1 MKTVGF
7 LRWAP
12 VGVVFVLILIGA
24 LIGGA
29 AWGIALLLALIGSGV
44 YWSIARLLSR
54 CQMNQLRTQAASVL
68 SSTRALHTP
77 DALIGELCDALKLKQ
92 ATDAQSLHRNQEFMI
107 ARFLADHSGE
117 NDFLDLRQRAN
128 LLLHSDILRMYS
140 AWFTVLYIT
149 VDNLS
154 EACRGTAQNPSGMD
168 YIEIMDQIRTVVE
181 TAVNDTDTGCCTEYN
196 KDLICFI
203 NLTDTTAETPQLQLQ
218 SRKQALF
225 RKCEG
230 CVQQL
235 YHSLGLKVRIAV
247 ADPFTD
253 IRTLRR
259 VVTDMQ
265 TLLDYGTLSGS
276 AMPVV
281 TLDDVTPELHVSSA
295 QELSELEQKFFTAL
309 VKRELLQAEDVL
321 SRILDLEFADSL
333 DSIRLLRQK
342 ITLRL
347 QFAGDVYGLRPE
359 QREDFSEGLSR
370 VECAESL
377 EELKSTAQQLL
388 HLLEPNQEACSGG
401 AGMEQVVEYVRTH
414 YTDPDL
420 SLYQLSEQFGMSQSA
435 ISRGFKNASG
445 SRLVDYIHL
454 LRIDQAKKLLA
465 ETNLTVYEIAD
476 QVGYNTSWTMT
487 RAFKRY
493 EQLTPGA
500 YREQYQTAT

>member
-1 MKTVGF
+1 MKAGRF
-7 LRWAP
+7 LRWTP
-12 VGVVFVLILIGA
+12 VGVVFVLILAGA
-24 LIGGA
+24 LLSGA
-29 AWGIALLLALIGSGV
+29 EWRAALILALIGSGV
-44 YWSIARLLSR
+44 YWIAARLVEH
-54 CQMNQLRTQAASVL
+54 CQMKRFQTQAASVL
-68 SSTRALHTP
+68 SSTQALHTP
-77 DALIGELCDALKLKQ
+77 EALIGELCDALKLKKE
-92 ATDAQSLHRNQEFMI
+92 TDAQSLHRNQEFMI

-117 NDFLDLRQRAN
+117 NDFLDLQQRAN
-128 LLLHSDILRMYS
+128 LLLHSDILQMYS
-140 AWFTVLYIT
+140 VWFTVLYIT

-154 EACRGTAQNPSGMD
+154 EACGGTPQNPSGMD
-168 YIEIMDQIRTVVE
+168 YIEIMDRIRTVVE
-181 TAVNDTDTGCCTEYN
+181 AAVNDTDTGCCTEYN

-203 NLTDTTAETPQLQLQ
+203 NLTDTTAETPQSQLQ
-218 SRKQALF
+218 ARKQALF
-225 RKCEG
+225 QKCEN

-253 IRTLRR
+253 IRTLQR

-309 VKRELLQAEDVL
+309 VKRELSQAEEVL
-321 SRILDLEFADSL
+321 ARILDLEFADSL
-333 DSIRLLRQK
+333 DSVRLLRQK

-347 QFAGDVYGLRPE
+347 QFAGDVYGIRPE
-359 QREDFSEGLSR
+359 QREDFSEGLNR

-377 EELKSTAQQLL
+377 EELKSNAQQLL
-388 HLLEPNQEACSGG
+388 HLLEPSQEAGTGG

-414 YTDPDL
+414 YIDPDL

-445 SRLVDYIHL
+445 SRLVDYIHQ
-454 LRIDQAKKLLA
+454 LRISNAKALLS

-476 QVGYNTSWTMT
+476 QVGYHTSWTMT

-500 YREQYQTAT
+500 YRELHQTAT

>member
-1 MKTVGF
+1 MKASRF
-7 LRWAP
+7 LKWVPSGA
-12 VGVVFVLILIGA
+12 VFVLILLGA
-24 LIGGA
+24 LVGGA
-29 AWGIALLLALIGSGV
+29 GAISLVLALCGGLLCWGITLLV
-44 YWSIARLLSR
+44 CRR
-54 CQMNQLRTQAASVL
+54 QMAQLRAQATAVL
-68 SSTRALHTP
+68 SSTQALPTP
-77 DALIGELCDALKLKQ
+77 EAVVGELCDALALKKN
-92 ATDAQSLHRNQEFMI
+92 TDAQSLHRNQEFMI

-128 LLLHSDILRMYS
+128 LLLHSDILKMYND
-140 AWFTVLYIT
+140 WFTVLYIT

-154 EACRGTAQNPSGMD
+154 EVCKGTVQNPAGMD
-168 YIEIMDQIRTVVE
+168 YIEIMEQIRTVVE
-181 TAVNDTDTGCCTEYN
+181 AAVNDTEIGCCTEYD

-203 NLTDTTAETPQLQLQ
+203 NLTDTTMDTPQAQLQ
-218 SRKQALF
+218 VRKQTLF
-225 RKCEG
+225 QKSG
-230 CVQQL
+230 QCVQQL
-235 YHSLGLKVRIAV
+235 YHTLGLKVRIAV

-295 QELSELEQKFFTAL
+295 QELSELERQFFTAL
-309 VKRELLQAEDVL
+309 VKRELPQAEEVL
-321 SRILDLEFADSL
+321 CRILDLEFADSL
-333 DSIRLLRQK
+333 DSVRLLRQK
-342 ITLRL
+342 MTLRL

-359 QREDFSEGLSR
+359 QREDFSEALSC
-370 VECAESL
+370 VECAGSL
-377 EELKSTAQQLL
+377 EEMKSAAQQLL
-388 HLLEPNQEACSGG
+388 HLLEPVPESGSSG
-401 AGMEQVVEYVRTH
+401 AGMEPVVQYVRDH

-435 ISRGFKNASG
+435 ISRGFKNAAG

-454 LRIDQAKKLLA
+454 LRIEEAKRLLA
-465 ETNLTVYEIAD
+465 ETNDTVYEIAD

-500 YREQYQTAT
+500 YRELHQAAT

>member
-1 MKTVGF
+1 MKADRF
-7 LRWAP
+7 LKWIPTGA
-12 VGVVFVLILIGA
+12 VFVLVLIGA
-24 LIGGA
+24 LLGGA
-29 AWGIALLLALIGSGV
+29 GPFSLVLALCGGILCWGITLLT
-44 YWSIARLLSR
+44 SR
-54 CQMNQLRTQAASVL
+54 RQMTYLRAQAAKVL
-68 SSTRALHTP
+68 SSSQTLPTP
-77 DALIGELCDALKLKQ
+77 EAVVGELCDALVLKKE
-92 ATDAQSLHRNQEFMI
+92 TDAQSLHRNQEFMI

-117 NDFLDLRQRAN
+117 NEFLDLQQRAN
-128 LLLHSDILRMYS
+128 LLLHSDILKMYD

-154 EACRGTAQNPSGMD
+154 EACRGTVQNPTGMD

-181 TAVNDTDTGCCTEYN
+181 ASVNDTENGCCTEYN
-196 KDLICFI
+196 KDMICFI
-203 NLTDTTAETPQLQLQ
+203 NLTDTTADTPQSQLQ
-218 SRKQALF
+218 ARKQALAQ
-225 RKCEG
+225 KCEG
-230 CVQQL
+230 CVRQL
-235 YHSLGLKVRIAV
+235 YYSLGLKIRIAV

-265 TLLDYGTLSGS
+265 TLVDYGALSGS

-281 TLDDVTPELHVSSA
+281 TLDDVTSELHVVSA
-295 QELSELEQKFFTAL
+295 QELPELEQRFFTAL
-309 VKRELLQAEDVL
+309 VKRELPQAEEVL
-321 SRILDLEFADSL
+321 TRILNLEFTDSL

-342 ITLRL
+342 MTLRL
-347 QFAGDVYGLRPE
+347 QFAGDIYGIRPE
-359 QREDFSEGLSR
+359 QREDFAEGLSR

-377 EELKSTAQQLL
+377 EQLKANAQQLL
-388 HLLEPNQEACSGG
+388 HLLEPAQESGSG
-401 AGMEQVVEYVRTH
+401 AAGMEQVVKYVRAH
-414 YTDPDL
+414 ATDPNL

-435 ISRGFKNASG
+435 ISRGFKNAAG

-454 LRIDQAKKLLA
+454 LRIEKAKHLLA

-500 YREQYQTAT
+500 YREQTQAAT